1 MSPVV
6 FIYILFSGSSGATS
20 SSSPTY
26 RPRYA
31 FQQSAAQSSALVP
44 NSPLQS
50 RNSPMPYM
58 NYHKNTPSPY
68 LKTSHTVNN
77 EAKGMQSSCYI
88 ASS

>member
-6 FIYILFSGSSGATS
+6 FICILFSSSSGATS

-26 RPRYA
+26 RSRYA
-31 FQQSAAQSSALVP
+31 FQQSAPQSSALVP
-44 NSPLQS
+44 NSP
-50 RNSPMPYM
+50 MPYM
-58 NYHKNTPSPY
+58 NYYKNTPSPY

-77 EAKGMQSSCYI
+77 KAKGMQSSCYI